1 MSDPLPKSKMGK
13 KNRPW
18 LRAIVTLAV
27 LLGAVAVLA
36 AIAQIPTPKQDTV
49 VTEPPPVDVSVIPV
63 TAEALLPDTFDLPA
77 AVEPN
82 RIVKVAAEVAGGIEK
97 IPPKEGCVVQSGDVL
112 VQLNTDLIK
121 PQVEI
126 AKAQYS
132 RDKIQYDRIAALIKT
147 DAASRNDLDDATT
160 KLATSQA
167 QLQEVQARLT
177 RTRIVAPM
185 TGVLN
190 NLPVEEGEY
199 VQAGMPVAEVVET
212 DPVKVVVQVPERDIP
227 YFSPGQKAEILADL
241 KGQEQ
246 SATGTITFISEVAD
260 QQTRCTRL
268 EITVSNKVGSLRSGQ
283 IVRARMTRRV
293 LEDVIMIPLLTV
305 IPMEDGKAVYVVES
319 GQAQRRTIG
328 LGMLKGDRVQVTGG
342 LKPGDQIII
351 SGHRFV
357 APGQKVKVVP
367 LGEESGQSR

>member
-1 MSDPLPKSKMGK
+1 MSDVSPKDKTGNKGK
-13 KNRPW
+13 AW
-18 LRAIVTLAV
+18 LRAIVTLVV
-27 LLGAVAVLA
+27 LLVALAVLA
-36 AIAQIPTPKQDTV
+36 AITQIPTPKHDTV
-49 VTEPPPVDVSVIPV
+49 VAEPPPVDVSVIPV
-63 TAEALLPDTFDLPA
+63 TAEAILPDTFDLPA
-77 AVEPN
+77 VIEPN
-82 RIVKVAAEVAGGIEK
+82 RVVKVAAEVAGGIEK
-97 IPPKEGCVVQSGDVL
+97 IPPKEGSVVQAGDVL
-112 VQLNTDLIK
+112 VQLNTDLTK

-126 AKAQYS
+126 ARAQCS
-132 RDKIQYDRIAALIKT
+132 RDKIQYDRISALMKT

-167 QLQEVQARLT
+167 QLQEVEARLA
-177 RTRIVAPM
+177 RTRIVAPL

-212 DPVKVVVQVPERDIP
+212 DPVKVVAQVPERDIP
-227 YFSPGQKAEILADL
+227 YFSTGQKTEILADL
-241 KGQEQ
+241 KGCEQ

-260 QQTRCTRL
+260 PQTRSTRL
-268 EITVSNKVGSLRSGQ
+268 EITVPNKEGLLRSGQ
-283 IVRARMTRRV
+283 IVRARLTRRV
-293 LEDVIMIPLLTV
+293 LKDVIMIPLLTV

-319 GQAQRRTIG
+319 GQAQRRNVA
-328 LGMLKGDRVQVTGG
+328 LGILKGDRVQVTDG

-367 LGEESGQSR
+367 LGGESGQSR